1 MTEVLT
7 LEAAGIARDARRVN
21 VLAVE
26 AMRGRLYGARDVWEF
41 TIGSS
46 GAVSYSSSL
55 GYMFRRCAEYKK
67 ITNGRVNGRE
77 EEGG

>member
-1 MTEVLT
+1 MT

-41 TIGSS
+41 NIGSS
-46 GAVSYSSSL
+46 GAVSYSSRL
-55 GYMFRRCAEYKK
+55 GHMFRRWGEYKK
-67 ITNGRVNGRE
+67 IINGRVNSRE